1 MSHECSKL
9 DAYLAGDLSRDDSVR
24 FERHLSSCE
33 ACREAIDQQNWIDS
47 MLRSPRLS
55 QLEPA
60 PPHVVKPSR
69 TARTPR
75 RRHAL
80 VAACGLASAAALLVA
95 ISHWQL
101 NRQAMTNAN
110 QTTGINHTAEIPLAA
125 QNKPPTATFIG
136 GPDVIAVPV
145 ESHSPNVTVV
155 RIYPTYR
162 PPQDGETV
170 AVHSNA
176 ATTSNWSNYSNGG

>member
-1 MSHECSKL
+1 MSHECNKL
-9 DAYLAGDLSRDDSVR
+9 DAYLADDLSGDDSVR

-33 ACREAIDQQNWIDS
+33 VCREAIDQQNWIDS
-47 MLRSPRLS
+47 MLRSSHRS
-55 QLEPA
+55 QLEPIPSHLA
-60 PPHVVKPSR
+60 KPSR
-69 TARTPR
+69 TARTHSR
-75 RRHAL
+75 RNAL

-101 NRQAMTNAN
+101 NRQAMTDSN
-110 QTTGINHTAEIPLAA
+110 QTTSINRTAQTTRADEK
-125 QNKPPTATFIG
+125 KPPTATFIG

-162 PPQDGETV
+162 PPQDRETV
-170 AVHSNA
+170 AVHSNS
-176 ATTSNWSNYSNGG
+176 ATTSNWSSYSNGG